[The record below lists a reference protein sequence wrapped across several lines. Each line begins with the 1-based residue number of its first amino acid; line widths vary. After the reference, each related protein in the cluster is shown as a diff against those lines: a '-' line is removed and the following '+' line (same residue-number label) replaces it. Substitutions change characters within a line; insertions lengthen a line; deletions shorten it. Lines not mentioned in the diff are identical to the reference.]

1 MVSSGLKLTTK
12 ERFEFSSLMQNQNPL
27 VILILYEWGAVDSPP
42 HVGRV
47 MVPSHRP
54 PAERLAPYGGLAA
67 G

>member
-1 MVSSGLKLTTK
+1 
-12 ERFEFSSLMQNQNPL
+12 MQNENPL
-27 VILILYEWGAVDSPP
+27 VILILYERGAVDSPP

-47 MVPSHRP
+47 VVPSHRP